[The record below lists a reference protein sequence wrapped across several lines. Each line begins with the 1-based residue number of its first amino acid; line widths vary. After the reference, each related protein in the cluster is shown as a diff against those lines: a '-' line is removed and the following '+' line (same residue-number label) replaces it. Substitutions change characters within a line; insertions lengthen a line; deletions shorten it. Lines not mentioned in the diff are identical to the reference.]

1 VALVI
6 RYYVSSAMSIAK
18 HVRASSIEKG
28 WLASSQK
35 DLGLGWIFT
44 RRHTLGRELI
54 LLNYLML
61 DRVLKILNKPLFIT
75 HDMLTQP
82 QNP

>member
-1 VALVI
+1 MVI
-6 RYYVSSAMSIAK
+6 RYYASSAMSIAK
-18 HVRASSIEKG
+18 HVGASSIGKG

-35 DLGLGWIFT
+35 DLSLSWIFT

-54 LLNYLML
+54 LFNYLML
-61 DRVLKILNKPLFIT
+61 DRVLKMLNKPLFIT

-82 QNP
+82 QIP